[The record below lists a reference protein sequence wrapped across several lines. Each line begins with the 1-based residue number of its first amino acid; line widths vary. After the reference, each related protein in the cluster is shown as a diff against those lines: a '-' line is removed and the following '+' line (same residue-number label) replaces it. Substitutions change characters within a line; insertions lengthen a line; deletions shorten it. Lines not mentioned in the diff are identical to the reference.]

1 MRPKKDIDPV
11 LTAPLPFD
19 RSTGYLIR
27 DTHLSV
33 ARALRQHLSEAGV
46 TPGQWYVLKVLWHQD
61 GTSQRELSDRVGIS
75 QPVILNALRRLERA
89 GWIRRQRSTTD
100 RRSRIVF
107 LTEAGRRLEQD
118 LIHHA
123 IEVNEIATG
132 GMSGEEVALLWDL
145 LKRVKRNLVEDAVN
159 WERARPAR
167 AAARVHKADHEG
179 QSQGA
184 K

>member
-1 MRPKKDIDPV
+1 MRPKKDFEPPPAD
-11 LTAPLPFD
+11 PLPFD
-19 RSTGYLIR
+19 RSTGFLIR

-61 GTSQRELSDRVGIS
+61 GTSQRELSDRVGIT

-89 GWIRRQRSTTD
+89 GWIRRQRSATD

-132 GMSGEEVALLWDL
+132 GMSEAEVTLLWDL
-145 LKRVKRNLVEDAVN
+145 LKRVKRNLVEDAEK
-159 WERARPAR
+159 WDRARPAR
-167 AAARVHKADHEG
+167 AAARAREDGHQG
-179 QSQGA
+179 QSQRT